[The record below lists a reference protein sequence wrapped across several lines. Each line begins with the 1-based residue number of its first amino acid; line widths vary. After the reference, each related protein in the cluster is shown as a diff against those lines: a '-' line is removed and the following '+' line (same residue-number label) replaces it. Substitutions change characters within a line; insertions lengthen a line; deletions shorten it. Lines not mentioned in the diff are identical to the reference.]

1 MEHIAALAPEHE
13 FIPFETDGHS
23 VTREQIAE
31 LKARLEEKRLEAA
44 VSGERMARAQ
54 KNLEEALDRITKN
67 WEKLYADDIRDAEI
81 AGTNLELADSEL
93 RRALIEWSRQT
104 GEKTFDEHLS
114 VRVTEKLEY
123 TPEAATEWAKANA
136 PFILVADKKQF
147 EQIAK
152 NQELG
157 FVAKIKNYVSVLAK
171 DFTSKGQSFS

>member
-1 MEHIAALAPEHE
+1 MEHTTAAAPEHE
-13 FIPFETDGHS
+13 FIPFASNSDQ

-44 VSGERMARAQ
+44 VSGERMAKAQ
-54 KNLEEALDRITKN
+54 QNLEAALASVTESWKG
-67 WEKLYADDIRDAEI
+67 LYKDDIRDAEI

-114 VRVTEKLEY
+114 IRVTEKLEY
-123 TPEAATEWAKANA
+123 TPEAATEWAKQNA
-136 PFILVADKKQF
+136 PFILVADRKQF

-152 NQELG
+152 NQELS

-171 DFTSKGQSFS
+171 DFTSKGKSFS

>member
-1 MEHIAALAPEHE
+1 MEHIAAAISTEE
-13 FIPFETDGHS
+13 YISFDSDGHS
-23 VTREQIAE
+23 VTREQIEE
-31 LKARLEEKRLEAA
+31 LKTRLEKKRLAAEKVEA
-44 VSGERMARAQ
+44 RMAEAQ
-54 KNLEEALDRITKN
+54 KNLEEALDRITKD

>member
-1 MEHIAALAPEHE
+1 MEHITAAAPETE
-13 FIPFETDGHS
+13 YMPFES
-23 VTREQIAE
+23 QVVTREQIEE
-31 LKARLEEKRLEAA
+31 LKARLEEKRFAA
-44 VSGERMARAQ
+44 ERAEVKMAKAQ
-54 KNLEEALDRITKN
+54 RNLEEALTRITKD

-114 VRVTEKLEY
+114 IRVTEKLEY
-123 TPEAATEWAKANA
+123 SPEAATEWAKANA

-152 NQELG
+152 NQELS

-171 DFTSKGQSFS
+171 DFTSKGKGDS